1 MKTPPN
7 LTSGELRIQLEV
19 DNCPHCGT
27 AKPTLALPMIHG
39 QGGQG
44 IVHSQ
49 DYTGKIHF
57 MWLTYICS
65 TCGKGVL
72 AGTKL
77 MPDNTQERVGLFPAP
92 RTISEDVPDA
102 ARNYLSQAIRSLS
115 TPDGAVMLAA
125 SSVDAMLKAKKLV
138 SGSLNT
144 RINEAKDTHL
154 ITPDMADWAHDVRLD
169 ANDSRH
175 ADLNQPHHTPQSAER
190 AVEFTVALAEALFVL
205 PARVQRGRNVAKCKA
220 K

>member
-1 MKTPPN
+1 M
-7 LTSGELRIQLEV
+7 
-19 DNCPHCGT
+19 
-27 AKPTLALPMIHG
+27 MHG

-49 DYTGKIHF
+49 DYSHQNRF

-72 AGTKL
+72 AGAKVN
-77 MPDNTQERVGLFPAP
+77 PDNTQEHVGLFPAP
-92 RTISEDVPDA
+92 RTISEDVPDT
-102 ARNYLSQAIRSLS
+102 ARNYLLQAIRSLS
-115 TPDGAVMLAA
+115 APDGAVMLAA
-125 SSVDAMLKAKKLV
+125 SSVDAMLKTKKLLN
-138 SGSLNT
+138 GSLYT

-175 ADLNQPHHTPQSAER
+175 ADLNQPHHTLQSAER
-190 AVEFTVALAEALFVL
+190 AVEFAVALAEALFVL
-205 PARVQRGRNVAKCKA
+205 PARVQRGRRAAKGK
-220 K
+220 